1 MVRLD
6 EITHD
11 VSEAI
16 KTVVVET
23 TEFQDPTIAS
33 EARRAFRFDLVP
45 QASLWNGWGADA
57 PHWETQLSR
66 IHHEIRKRRPEY
78 AFLRRRNRDPEKTV
92 ELSLSDTRTLIVD
105 RMLVRLWESA

>member
-1 MVRLD
+1 MVLLD

-16 KTVVVET
+16 KHVVVET
-23 TEFQDPTIAS
+23 TDFQDPDTTP

-45 QASLWNGWGADA
+45 ESPLWNGWSADVSG
-57 PHWETQLSR
+57 WDTQLSR
-66 IHHEIRKRRPEY
+66 IHQEIRKRRPEY
-78 AFLRRRNRDPEKTV
+78 AFLRRRNRDSEKTV
-92 ELSLSDTRTLIVD
+92 QLSLSDTRTLIVD